1 MLRYLPLILK
11 NCWRNR
17 RRTIL
22 TIASI
27 GISMCLLGVMIAL
40 FHAFYASAPPPE
52 EALRLVTRNKISLT
66 QVVPQFYAERMK
78 HVPGVR
84 EVMYNQWFNGVYK
97 DARDPNNFFARMAVE
112 PDKLFT
118 MYPEYKMPE
127 DEKKAFLRDRTAC
140 VIGRDLANKFHFK
153 LGDRIPIVGDIF
165 PGNYEFTVRGIFDSP
180 RISELLY
187 FNRDYLEQTLPEG
200 RRGEVS
206 SIYILIDSPEH
217 SARVAQAIDD
227 EFRNS
232 TTQTKTDSEQAFI
245 LSFVSLLGNVKM
257 MLIWI
262 SAAVMF
268 TILLVSANTMA
279 MSVRERVREVG
290 VLKTLGFTSASILG
304 LILGEASLISFAG
317 GSIGFLLSVV
327 LIGGITKSPFASFL
341 PPFSAFDPVVAVV
354 CIATAIGIGVLSSF
368 VPAWGAA
375 GTSIVNALR
384 STD

>member
-17 RRTIL
+17 RRTLL

-40 FHAFYASAPPPE
+40 FHAFYVSAPPPE

-66 QVVPQFYAERMK
+66 QVVPQFYADRMK

-84 EVMYNQWFNGVYK
+84 DVMYNQWFNGVYK
-97 DARDPNNFFARMAVE
+97 DARDPNNFFARMAIE
-112 PDKLFT
+112 PEKLFT
-118 MYPEYKMPE
+118 MYPEYKLPE
-127 DEKKAFLRDRTAC
+127 DQKKAFLRERTAC
-140 VIGRDLANKFHFK
+140 VIGRDLANKFHFQ
-153 LGDRIPIVGDIF
+153 LGDRISLVGDIF

-187 FNRDYLEQTLPEG
+187 FNRDYLEETLPQG
-200 RRGEVS
+200 RRGQVS
-206 SIYILIDSPEH
+206 SIYILIDDPAH
-217 SARVAQAIDD
+217 AARVGQAIDD

-232 TTQTKTDSEQAFI
+232 TTQTKTESEQAFV
-245 LSFVSLLGNVKM
+245 LSFVALLGNVKM

-290 VLKTLGFTSASILG
+290 VLKTLGFTSRAVLG

-317 GSIGFLLSVV
+317 GTIGFLLSMLLV
-327 LIGGITKSPFASFL
+327 GGITKSPFASFL
-341 PPFSAFDPVVAVV
+341 PPFSAFDPVVALV
-354 CIATAIGIGVLSSF
+354 CVSTAIGIGVLSSF

-375 GTSIVNALR
+375 RTNIVTALR